1 MKYTNLGDTGISVSR
16 LCLGMMTYGS
26 TEWRDWVLNYDDAL
40 PFVERALDAGINFFD
55 TADVYS
61 NGASEE
67 VLGRALKDLNVDRD
81 DVVIATKCFGGT
93 HNRHRNR
100 WGLSRKNVIA
110 SCDASLARLGTDH
123 IDLYQIHRFDPNTP
137 IEETIDALDS
147 LVASGKVRY
156 LGASSMFAWQ
166 MAKYLFTQDARGRA
180 RFVSMQ
186 NHYNLLYREEER
198 EMNPLCEDQGVALIP
213 WSPLA
218 RGYLAR
224 TGETLKDTVRANSD
238 DFTNLLYRNSDIE
251 IVDRNA
257 ATAAQLG
264 VKPAQTALAWLLSKP
279 AVTAPI
285 VGASKLEQLDDAIA
299 AVEVELADDDIAQ
312 LEELYQPRAVA
323 GHA

>member
-61 NGASEE
+61 DGASEE
-67 VLGRALKDLNVDRD
+67 VLGRALKDLSVDRD

-93 HNRHRNR
+93 HNRNRNR

-110 SCDASLARLGTDH
+110 SCDASLERLGTDH

-213 WSPLA
+213 WSPMA

-257 ATAAQLG
+257 ATAEQLG

-279 AVTAPI
+279 AVTSPM
-285 VGASKLEQLDDAIA
+285 VGASKLEQIDDAIA

>member
-1 MKYTNLGDTGISVSR
+1 M
-16 LCLGMMTYGS
+16 
-26 TEWRDWVLNYDDAL
+26 
-40 PFVERALDAGINFFD
+40 
-55 TADVYS
+55 
-61 NGASEE
+61 
-67 VLGRALKDLNVDRD
+67 
-81 DVVIATKCFGGT
+81 
-93 HNRHRNR
+93 
-100 WGLSRKNVIA
+100 
-110 SCDASLARLGTDH
+110 DH

-166 MAKYLFTQDARGRA
+166 MAKYLFTQDARNRA

-198 EMNPLCEDQGVALIP
+198 EMNPLCADQRVALIP

-264 VKPAQTALAWLLSKP
+264 LKPAQTALAWLLSKP
-279 AVTAPI
+279 GVTSPI

-299 AVEVELADDDIAQ
+299 AIEVELADDDIAQ